1 MEAAGLKKPWISG
14 GRPNL
19 KVVREVDELINERI
33 ISRAQD
39 KFRRQKKETKNPDPF
54 KNWKM
59 PPQPK
64 EYIRGKD
71 NDCF

>member
-1 MEAAGLKKPWISG
+1 MEAAGLKRPWISG

-19 KVVREVDELINERI
+19 KVVRHVDELINDRI
-33 ISRAQD
+33 ISGSQEKTNRQR
-39 KFRRQKKETKNPDPF
+39 KQKKNQDPF

-64 EYIRGKD
+64 GYIRGKD